1 MMKHS
6 ILTIAV
12 FSSLLASSA
21 VFAADD
27 EGVLQING
35 KVLGSTCK
43 IEDGKNQAT
52 ITMPDV
58 SVEAFSG
65 LNAGEELKAYSSSAV
80 GQIKFKC
87 DQNVAP
93 RISFSVDGFNGS
105 GSDVTKN
112 TSGDNGVGFK
122 VHMNNETK
130 AISPQ
135 KSMTLVK
142 DSSGIYTLDFSAFYA
157 RTSGDVKSGEVN
169 SSITMQVFSD

>member
-1 MMKHS
+1 MKIS
-6 ILTIAV
+6 ILTMAV
-12 FSSLLASSA
+12 LTSALISPA

-58 SVEAFSG
+58 SVEAFNG
-65 LNAGEELKAYSSSAV
+65 LNAGEELKAYSSAAI

-87 DQNVAP
+87 DPNVAP

-105 GSDVTKN
+105 GSDVTRN

-122 VHMNNETK
+122 VHMNNEAQ
-130 AISPQ
+130 AITPQ
-135 KSMTLVK
+135 KSMTLQK
-142 DSSGIYTLDFSAFYA
+142 DASGIYTLDFSAFYA
-157 RTSGDVKSGEVN
+157 RTSGNVTSGEVN